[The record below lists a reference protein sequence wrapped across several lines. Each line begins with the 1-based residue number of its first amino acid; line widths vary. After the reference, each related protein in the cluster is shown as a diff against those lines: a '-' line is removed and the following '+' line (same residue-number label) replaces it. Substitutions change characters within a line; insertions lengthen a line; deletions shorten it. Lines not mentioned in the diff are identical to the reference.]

1 MAKARRN
8 PIADLRFDDPAPL
21 PPPDDQGYVEF
32 EGARIWCGAY
42 GSGSPVILLHGALGN
57 GDDWANQV
65 PALVDA
71 GHGVLLID
79 SRGRGR
85 SSPGNVPLSYELMAA
100 EVLTVMDTLDIDRA
114 AVAGWSDGAIIS
126 LVAALHYPDRIDRA
140 FAYAGNMDMSGA
152 RSEPLK
158 TLAMDQSFGRA
169 MDDYARLSETP
180 GQFRTMVSVMES
192 LMHSQPNYRAEDL
205 ARISR
210 PVAIVQGEFDE
221 FIKPAHAAYLARTIP
236 DAQLVQLPGVS
247 HFAPW
252 QDPDSFNAALIDFLE
267 PDR

>member
-1 MAKARRN
+1 MAKARRSRVT
-8 PIADLRFDDPAPL
+8 DMRFQDPAPL
-21 PPPDDQGYVEF
+21 PEPDAQGHVEF
-32 EGARIWCGAY
+32 QGARIWCGAY

-57 GDDWANQV
+57 GDDWSNQV
-65 PALVDA
+65 PALVEA

-100 EVLTVMDTLDIDRA
+100 EVVAVMDTFNIDRA
-114 AVAGWSDGAIIS
+114 AVAGWSDGAIIGM
-126 LVAALHYPDRIDRA
+126 VAALNYPDRIERV
-140 FAYAGNMDMSGA
+140 FAYAGNMDLTGA

-169 MDDYARLSETP
+169 IDDYARLSATP
-180 GQFRTMVSVMES
+180 DQFRAMVAAMDG
-192 LMHSQPNYRAEDL
+192 LMHAQPNYSSEDL

-221 FIKPAHAAYLARTIP
+221 FIKPEHAAYLARTIP
-236 DAQLVQLPGVS
+236 NAQLITLPGVS

-252 QDPDSFNAALIDFLE
+252 QDPDSFNAELLAFLG
-267 PDR
+267 R

>member
-8 PIADLRFDDPAPL
+8 PVTDMRFADPAPL
-21 PPPDDQGYVEF
+21 PPPDDQGYVDF

-42 GSGSPVILLHGALGN
+42 GDGPPVILLHGALGN

-71 GHGVLLID
+71 GHSVLLID

-85 SSPGNVPLSYELMAA
+85 SSPGNRPLSYELMAT
-100 EVLTVMDTLDIDRA
+100 EVLAVMDALEIERA
-114 AVAGWSDGAIIS
+114 ALAGWSDGAIIS
-126 LVAALHYPDRIDRA
+126 LVAALRYPDRIERV
-140 FAYAGNMDMSGA
+140 FAYAGNMDLSGA

-169 MDDYARLSETP
+169 MDDYARLSATP
-180 GQFRTMVSVMES
+180 GEFRTMVAVMEG

-210 PVAIVQGEFDE
+210 PVAIVQGEYDE
-221 FIKPAHAAYLARTIP
+221 FIKPEHAAYLARTIP
-236 DAQLVQLPGVS
+236 GARLITLPGVS

-252 QDPDSFNAALIDFLE
+252 QDPEGFKAVLIQVLQ
-267 PDR
+267 R

>member
-8 PIADLRFDDPAPL
+8 PIADMRFADPAPL
-21 PPPDDQGYVEF
+21 PPPDDQGYVAF

-42 GSGSPVILLHGALGN
+42 GSGPPVILLHGALGN

-65 PALVDA
+65 PALVGA
-71 GHGVLLID
+71 GHSVFLID
-79 SRGRGR
+79 NRGRGR

-100 EVLTVMDTLDIDRA
+100 EVLTVMDTLDIERA
-114 AVAGWSDGAIIS
+114 SVVGWSDGAILS
-126 LVAALHYPDRIDRA
+126 LIGALHYPDRIERA

-169 MDDYARLSETP
+169 MDDYGRLSETP
-180 GQFRTMVSVMES
+180 DQFRTMVSVMDG
-192 LMHSQPNYRAEDL
+192 LMHSQPNYRAEDM

-221 FIKPAHAAYLARTIP
+221 FIKPEHAAYLARTIP
-236 DAQLVQLPGVS
+236 DAKLVTLPGVS

-252 QDPDSFNAALIDFLE
+252 QDADTFNAELLAFLGH
-267 PDR
+267 

>member
-8 PIADLRFDDPAPL
+8 PIADMRFADPAPL

-32 EGARIWCGAY
+32 QGARIWCGAY
-42 GSGSPVILLHGALGN
+42 GDGPPVILLHGALGN
-57 GDDWANQV
+57 GDDWSNQV

-71 GHGVLLID
+71 GHSVLLID

-85 SSPGNVPLSYELMAA
+85 SSPGNLPLSYELMAA
-100 EVLTVMDTLDIDRA
+100 EVLTVMNTLDIERA
-114 AVAGWSDGAIIS
+114 AIAGWSDGAIIS
-126 LVAALHYPDRIDRA
+126 LILALHYPDRVDRV
-140 FAYAGNMDMSGA
+140 FAYAGNMDMTGA

-158 TLAMDQSFGRA
+158 TLAMDQSFGLA
-169 MDDYARLSETP
+169 MDDYARLSQTP
-180 GQFRTMVSVMES
+180 DQFRTMVSAMES

-221 FIKPAHAAYLARTIP
+221 FIKPEHAAYLARAIP
-236 DAQLVQLPGVS
+236 DARLITLPGVS

-252 QDPDSFNAALIDFLE
+252 QDPDTFNAELIGFLQ
-267 PDR
+267 D